1 ESYTNTNNLSRK
13 QGSKTEFPEFE
24 KRKPSVKIL
33 TRMLIPDAEI

>member
-1 ESYTNTNNLSRK
+1 KNHTNTNNFSRK

-33 TRMLIPDAEI
+33 TRMLC